1 MTIDLCYLVSG
12 LQAQTQSS
20 DESGTLPR
28 RRITG
33 DSQYQSDLDD
43 GPSPDTPIRSPI
55 RCISPE
61 FANAIA
67 MNPGGRPK
75 EVGRKKKKK
84 NRWSPDRT
92 HSSAQVNVFVGLVVS
107 ACRETC
113 TATGRRLRKWTEA
126 LIVRHPQLVVRCSPK
141 PLPSPFCHKPLTS
154 TCVSSTL
161 ADRGHCGVQLC
172 LGVDTVIF

>member
-20 DESGTLPR
+20 DECGTLPR

-43 GPSPDTPIRSPI
+43 GPSPDTPLRSPI

-84 NRWSPDRT
+84 TADPQIGLTILHRLMFL
-92 HSSAQVNVFVGLVVS
+92 SASLFLP
-107 ACRETC
+107 AEKH
-113 TATGRRLRKWTEA
+113 A
-126 LIVRHPQLVVRCSPK
+126 QLP
-141 PLPSPFCHKPLTS
+141 
-154 TCVSSTL
+154 
-161 ADRGHCGVQLC
+161 GGV
-172 LGVDTVIF
+172 